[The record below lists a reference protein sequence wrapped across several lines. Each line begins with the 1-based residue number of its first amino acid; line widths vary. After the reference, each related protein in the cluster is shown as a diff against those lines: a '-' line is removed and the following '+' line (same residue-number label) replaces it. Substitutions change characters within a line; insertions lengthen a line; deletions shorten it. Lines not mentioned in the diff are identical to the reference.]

1 MACTSLTKGRQLDC
15 NRVAGG
21 VKFVYFAVYD
31 QISSFAYDSTNSE
44 EIDTIA
50 FASSTDIYRY
60 TVPRGST
67 SITDTITGSTENGT
81 IFYAPA
87 LAMVLNRLK
96 VKTQEQVKLLGQT
109 QVVIFAQ
116 LNATHPATG
125 NDVIMV
131 LGINNGM
138 QLNSG
143 TEESGAAFGD
153 RSGYTLNFDGLES
166 RPMAMLEDVA
176 AGAAPFSNA
185 GITNLNSIISTDA

>member
-21 VKFVYFAVYD
+21 VKFIYFAVYD
-31 QISSFAYDSTNSE
+31 QIASFAYDSTNSE
-44 EIDTIA
+44 EIDTID
-50 FASSTDIYRY
+50 FGGNNIYRY

-116 LNATHPATG
+116 LNATHPATN

-143 TEESGAAFGD
+143 TEEGGAAFGD
-153 RSGYTLNFDGLES
+153 RNGYTLNFDGLES

-185 GITNLNSIISTDA
+185 GITNLSSIISTDA

>member
-21 VKFVYFAVYD
+21 VKFIYFAVYD
-31 QISSFAYDSTNSE
+31 QITSFAYDSTNSE
-44 EIDTIA
+44 EIDTIN
-50 FASSTDIYRY
+50 FGTNDIYRY

-87 LAMVLNRLK
+87 CAMVLNRLK

-153 RSGYTLNFDGLES
+153 RNGYTLNFDGLES

-176 AGAAPFSNA
+176 AGAEPFSNA
-185 GITNLNSIISTDA
+185 GITNLNQIVKTDA

>member
-44 EIDTIA
+44 EIDTID
-50 FASSTDIYRY
+50 FGSNSIYRY

-87 LAMVLNRLK
+87 TAMVLNRLK

-176 AGAAPFSNA
+176 AGAAYFSNS
-185 GITNLNSIISTDA
+185 GITNLTSIISTDA

>member
-21 VKFVYFAVYD
+21 VKFIYFAVYD
-31 QISSFAYDSTNSE
+31 QIASFAYDSTNSE
-44 EIDTIA
+44 EIDTID
-50 FASSTDIYRY
+50 FGGNNIYRY

-87 LAMVLNRLK
+87 AALVLNRLK

-153 RSGYTLNFDGLES
+153 RNGYTLNFDGLES

-176 AGAAPFSNA
+176 AGAAPFSNS
-185 GITNLNSIISTDA
+185 GITNLSSIISTDA

>member
-21 VKFVYFAVYD
+21 VKFIYFAVYD

-44 EIDTIA
+44 EIDTID
-50 FASSTDIYRY
+50 FGGNNLYRY

-96 VKTQEQVKLLGQT
+96 VKLRNK
-109 QVVIFAQ
+109 
-116 LNATHPATG
+116 
-125 NDVIMV
+125 
-131 LGINNGM
+131 
-138 QLNSG
+138 
-143 TEESGAAFGD
+143 
-153 RSGYTLNFDGLES
+153 
-166 RPMAMLEDVA
+166 
-176 AGAAPFSNA
+176 
-185 GITNLNSIISTDA
+185 